1 MPPATAP
8 TVAPATAPAGPP
20 TIAPPTAP
28 VAAPVAA
35 PCAKAAVEPMS
46 VTSTVPKITFFICS
60 SPVLIDAGKQTAL
73 PNVPGHRRSDVTTV
87 PALWM
92 SLAKKN
98 PVAWGARQGYAE
110 RSTDHKR
117 RANGGPS
124 RICGRQLVQTFMDF
138 MPVSAS
144 VRVLKVPSSTMVV
157 VVVVGFLSTM
167 VHFFVV
173 VSLTT

>member
-8 TVAPATAPAGPP
+8 TVAPAAAPTGPP

-60 SPVLIDAGKQTAL
+60 SPVLIDARKQTAL

-87 PALWM
+87 PHYGCHLQRKTLSSGALDR
-92 SLAKKN
+92 ATQK
-98 PVAWGARQGYAE
+98 G
-110 RSTDHKR
+110 R
-117 RANGGPS
+117 RTTSGGPMVA
-124 RICGRQLVQTFMDF
+124 RRG
-138 MPVSAS
+138 SA
-144 VRVLKVPSSTMVV
+144 
-157 VVVVGFLSTM
+157 
-167 VHFFVV
+167 V
-173 VSLTT
+173 VS